1 MKEIRIHGRGGQ
13 GAVMAAHILGM
24 ASVAG
29 GKYASSFP
37 MFGVERRGAPVTS
50 FLRLDDKPVREKT
63 MIYSPDCL
71 IILDPSQI
79 SLPATFNGVKSEG
92 VLVADVDTSF
102 EKKPHNNINLMATVS
117 ATKIAMEEIGSPVN
131 NTCMVGAFARATGW
145 VNLDYII
152 TALEEFFIGKRLEA
166 NINSCR
172 RGFQEVE
179 VMKL

>member
-1 MKEIRIHGRGGQ
+1 MREIRIHGRGGQ
-13 GAVMAAHILGM
+13 GAVMAAHMLGM
-24 ASVAG
+24 ASVAE

-50 FLRLDDKPVREKT
+50 FLRLDEKPVREKT

-79 SLPATFNGVKSEG
+79 NLPSTFNGIKPGG
-92 VLVADVDTSF
+92 VLVVNTD
-102 EKKPHNNINLMATVS
+102 KILKGRPHDNINLLAAVN
-117 ATKIAMEEIGSPVN
+117 ATKIAMEEIGLPII
-131 NTCMVGAFARATGW
+131 NTCILGAFVEATGW
-145 VNLDYII
+145 VKLDYII
-152 TALEEFFIGKRLEA
+152 MALEEFFTGKRLEA

-179 VMKL
+179 IMKL